1 MNKTEKRNA
10 LVLAGNEIKLRLM
23 AERTA
28 TRTPVHVDWVRFTVQ
43 RRNLQAP
50 AVDYLFPQP
59 PTGARSTSIWD
70 CANRHEKLARLIAQT
85 PDCDSDAA
93 AQAMD
98 LARECAEALGPDYAV
113 HPEPRKGHDFYRF
126 RFSIERTGVE
136 VGWVGFQASSDSP
149 RQKAQA
155 ATVHANLYGA
165 ACTFASRGWN
175 DRLAT
180 VIEERDGDLTR
191 CDLALDFF
199 DGLPGGMERIAA
211 DYRAGL
217 CDVGGKRLKCNR
229 LGDWDNSDA
238 QRTNGR
244 SFYIGSKEAG
254 KQTNAYEKGHQLFG
268 IEAGNPW
275 LRIELRYGNKLREL
289 SPEMLRRPAD
299 FFAGASDWHLSMLAL
314 SDTVQCIEKVKC
326 RGRLALET
334 VKAEV
339 TRNVRWLRQT
349 AAPTLA
355 VAIQYLGEEKLWE
368 LLEGCSLPGRL
379 QRFTPDELS
388 RAFDDATNKTVGCPG
403 PAFVQPQ
410 PLAA

>member
-1 MNKTEKRNA
+1 MIRTDKRNA
-10 LVLAGNEIKLRLM
+10 LVLHGNEIKLRLM

-28 TRTPVHVDWVRFTVQ
+28 TRSAVHVDWVRFTVQ

-59 PTGARSTSIWD
+59 QTGVRSTSIWD

-85 PDCDSDAA
+85 PDCDRDAA

-98 LARECAEALGPDYAV
+98 LARECAEALGPDYTV

-126 RFSIERTGVE
+126 RFSIERNGAE

-199 DGLPGGMERIAA
+199 DGLPGGMERIEA

-217 CDVGGKRLKCNR
+217 CDVGGKRLKCNY
-229 LGDWDNSDA
+229 LGDWGNTDA
-238 QRTNGR
+238 NRTNGR

-268 IEAGNPW
+268 IEAANPW

-314 SDTVQCIEKVKC
+314 ADAVECIEKVKC
-326 RGRLALET
+326 RGRLAIET

-339 TRNVRWLRQT
+339 VRHKRWIKST
-349 AAPTLA
+349 AAQSCALFIQLASEEEISAVFGHTLMPER
-355 VAIQYLGEEKLWE
+355 LRRFKL
-368 LLEGCSLPGRL
+368 
-379 QRFTPDELS
+379 DEI
-388 RAFDDATNKTVGCPG
+388 AQAYHDHEDEVTTA
-403 PAFVQPQ
+403 
-410 PLAA
+410 